1 MNIYVY
7 MILSVIIVT
16 VLSFVKWVDIRDRKL
31 EEKKREKE
39 KQNSNE

>member
-1 MNIYVY
+1 MNVYVY
-7 MILSVIIVT
+7 MVALVMVIT

>member
-16 VLSFVKWVDIRDRKL
+16 VLSFVKWVDIRDRKQ

-39 KQNSNE
+39 KQSSNE

>member
-16 VLSFVKWVDIRDRKL
+16 VLSFVKLVDIRDRKL

>member
-39 KQNSNE
+39 KQSSNE

>member
-7 MILSVIIVT
+7 MIALVMVIT
-16 VLSFVKWVDIRDRKL
+16 VLSFVKWVDIRDRKQ

>member
-7 MILSVIIVT
+7 MIALVMVIT
-16 VLSFVKWVDIRDRKL
+16 VLSFLKWVDIRDRNH

-39 KQNSNE
+39 KQSSNE

>member
-7 MILSVIIVT
+7 MILSVIIVN
-16 VLSFVKWVDIRDRKL
+16 VLSFVNWVDIRDRKL

>member
-7 MILSVIIVT
+7 MIALVMIIT

>member
-31 EEKKREKE
+31 EEKKRETE

>member
-39 KQNSNE
+39 KQNSKE

>member
-7 MILSVIIVT
+7 MIALVLVIT
-16 VLSFVKWVDIRDRKL
+16 VLSFVKWVDIRDRKQ

-39 KQNSNE
+39 KQSSNE

>member
-7 MILSVIIVT
+7 MIALVMVIT
-16 VLSFVKWVDIRDRKL
+16 VLSFVKWVDIRDREQ

-39 KQNSNE
+39 KQSSNE

>member
-1 MNIYVY
+1 MNIYVH

>member
-7 MILSVIIVT
+7 MIALVMIIT
-16 VLSFVKWVDIRDRKL
+16 VLSFVKWVDIRDRKQ

-39 KQNSNE
+39 KQSSNE

>member
-31 EEKKREKE
+31 EDKKREIE

>member
-1 MNIYVY
+1 MNIDVY

>member
-1 MNIYVY
+1 MNIFIYIAALV
-7 MILSVIIVT
+7 MVIT
-16 VLSFVKWVDIRDRKL
+16 ALSFVKWVDIRDRKL

>member
-7 MILSVIIVT
+7 MVALVMVIT

>member
-1 MNIYVY
+1 MNVYVY
-7 MILSVIIVT
+7 MVALVMVIT

-39 KQNSNE
+39 KF